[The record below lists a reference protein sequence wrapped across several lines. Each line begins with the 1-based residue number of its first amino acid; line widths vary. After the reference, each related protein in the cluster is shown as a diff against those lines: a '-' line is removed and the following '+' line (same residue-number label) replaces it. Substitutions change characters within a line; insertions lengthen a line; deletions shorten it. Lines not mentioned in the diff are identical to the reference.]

1 MEQKQQFKR
10 EVAVKLRVSDLING
24 QYIKEEGLRPNY
36 VLLKDGRKVSRV
48 NILGTVV
55 SVNIDGGYKSIYID
69 DGTAKLSVRS
79 FEQNAMLDARQ
90 VGDVVFAIGK
100 PREYGREI
108 YVLQEIVKPVAD
120 MRWAELRALELRK
133 QPVAEQA
140 IEPEIKTA
148 GENESVTEEFV
159 DDDGSAKKILD
170 QIRGLDAGSGADYE
184 AVVSK
189 SGIGNAEKALLNLL
203 KNGEVFEVSP
213 GKLKVLE

>member
-10 EVAVKLRVSDLING
+10 DVAVKLRVSDIISG

-55 SVNIDGGYKSIYID
+55 SVSSDTGYNSLYID
-69 DGTAKLSVRS
+69 DGTSKLSVRS
-79 FEQNAMLDARQ
+79 FERNPLLDARQ
-90 VGDVVFAIGK
+90 VGDVIFLIGK

-108 YVLQEIVKPVAD
+108 YVLPEIIKPVAD
-120 MRWAELRALELRK
+120 LRWAELRALELKK
-133 QPVAEQA
+133 QSPVVEQALPEANMAAPAPVAE
-140 IEPEIKTA
+140 EY
-148 GENESVTEEFV
+148 V
-159 DDDGSAKKILD
+159 DDDGSAQKLLAHIRNLD
-170 QIRGLDAGSGADYE
+170 KGAGADYE
-184 AVVSK
+184 DAISK
-189 SGIGNAEKALLNLL
+189 SGIENAEKTLLNLL

>member
-10 EVAVKLRVSDLING
+10 EVAVKLRVSDLISG

-36 VLLKDGRKVSRV
+36 VLLKDGRKISRV

-55 SVNIDGGYKSIYID
+55 SVNVDTGYKNVYID

-79 FEQNAMLDARQ
+79 FEQNAMLEARQ
-90 VGDVVFAIGK
+90 VGDIVFAIGK

-108 YVLQEIVKPVAD
+108 YVLPEILKSVAD
-120 MRWAELRALELRK
+120 IHWVELRALELKK
-133 QPVAEQA
+133 QPVAERVIA
-140 IEPEIKTA
+140 PEIKTA
-148 GENESVTEEFV
+148 GENESVAEEFV
-159 DDDGSAKKILD
+159 DDGSAKKLLD
-170 QIRGLDAGSGADYE
+170 QIRSLDTGSGADYE

-189 SGIGNAEKALLNLL
+189 AGIENAEKALLNLL

>member
-55 SVNIDGGYKSIYID
+55 SVNTDTGYKNIYID

-79 FEQNAMLDARQ
+79 FEQNAMLEARQ
-90 VGDVVFAIGK
+90 VGDIVFAIGK

-108 YVLQEIVKPVAD
+108 YVLPEIIKPAAD
-120 MRWAELRALELRK
+120 IHWVELRALELRK

-140 IEPEIKTA
+140 LEPEIKAA
-148 GENESVTEEFV
+148 GETESVVEEFV
-159 DDDGSAKKILD
+159 DDDGSAKKLLD
-170 QIRGLDAGSGADYE
+170 QIRSLDVGAGAEYE
-184 AVVSK
+184 TVVSK
-189 SGIGNAEKALLNLL
+189 AGIENAEKTLLNLL

>member
-10 EVAVKLRVSDLING
+10 DVAVKLRVSDLISG

-55 SVNIDGGYKSIYID
+55 SISNDTGYNSLYID
-69 DGTAKLSVRS
+69 DGTSKLSVRS
-79 FEQNAMLDARQ
+79 FERNLLLDARQ
-90 VGDVVFAIGK
+90 VGDVIFLIGK

-108 YVLQEIVKPVAD
+108 YVLPEIIKSVVD
-120 MRWAELRALELRK
+120 LRWAELRALELK
-133 QPVAEQA
+133 KYVPVVEQGATKAEITSMPA
-140 IEPEIKTA
+140 VPA
-148 GENESVTEEFV
+148 EEYV
-159 DDDGSAKKILD
+159 EDDGSSQKLLAHIRNLD
-170 QIRGLDAGSGADYE
+170 KGSGADYE
-184 AVVSK
+184 EAISK
-189 SGIGNAEKALLNLL
+189 SGIENAEKTLLNLL